1 MTGGPVPESAIQ
13 VILVDADD
21 QALGFCDK
29 LEAHRRGVLH
39 RAVSLFAFNSAGEL
53 LVQQRAPGK
62 YHSGGLWSNTA
73 CTHPRA
79 GETLEQAVERGMIE
93 ELGVAPSE
101 VRAAFPF
108 TYRADVGNGLVEHEY
123 DHVFIGRVA
132 DVVYPVPGEVSAT
145 AFRPVDSLERDM
157 TREPEL
163 FTPWFRLLLGPVRA
177 WVAAHREP

>member
-1 MTGGPVPESAIQ
+1 
-13 VILVDADD
+13 
-21 QALGFCDK
+21 
-29 LEAHRRGVLH
+29 
-39 RAVSLFAFNSAGEL
+39 
-53 LVQQRAPGK
+53 
-62 YHSGGLWSNTA
+62 
-73 CTHPRA
+73 
-79 GETLEQAVERGMIE
+79 MIE